1 MEILPGKYRHFKGG
15 LYEVISMARHSEI
28 GEEMV
33 VYRAL
38 YGDGGWWVRPAAMW
52 NETVRRDGVTYRRF
66 TRIEDPEPTDGYAVP
81 GEHTSVN
88 SAVHPTKGSAPTEI
102 GTSAEEN
109 TTIGAHVPAGEH
121 TSANPAVHPTE
132 EGAPTET
139 DKPTGMNTAT
149 KTDASAEKNA
159 PTGAH
164 IPAGGQS

>member
-15 LYEVISMARHSEI
+15 LYEVISMARHSES

-88 SAVHPTKGSAPTEI
+88 LAVHPTKGSAPTET
-102 GTSAEEN
+102 GTPTGEN
-109 TTIGAHVPAGEH
+109 TTTGAHVPAGEH

-149 KTDASAEKNA
+149 KTGTPTGENTT
-159 PTGAH
+159 TGAH
-164 IPAGGQS
+164 ISAGGQS

>member
-15 LYEVISMARHSEI
+15 LYEVISMARHSES

-66 TRIEDPEPTDGYAVP
+66 TRIEDPEPTDGYAVL
-81 GEHTSVN
+81 GEHASVN
-88 SAVHPTKGSAPTEI
+88 SAVHSTKGSAPTET
-102 GTSAEEN
+102 GTPTGEN
-109 TTIGAHVPAGEH
+109 TTTGAHVSAGEH

-132 EGAPTET
+132 ESAPAET
-139 DKPTGMNTAT
+139 DASVEKNTAT
-149 KTDASAEKNA
+149 ETDASAEKNA